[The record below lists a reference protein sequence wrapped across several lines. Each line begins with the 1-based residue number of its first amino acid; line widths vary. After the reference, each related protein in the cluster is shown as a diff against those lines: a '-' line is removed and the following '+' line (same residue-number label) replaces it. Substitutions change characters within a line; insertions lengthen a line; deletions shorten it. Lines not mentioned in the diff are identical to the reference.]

1 MKMLPGKALNCSLG
15 VYFLYTAKLANSG
28 NDSSSNIKE
37 VIRTG
42 FFIFLRKGLARTK
55 STKRL

>member
-28 NDSSSNIKE
+28 NDSSSNINE

-42 FFIFLRKGLARTK
+42 FFIFL
-55 STKRL
+55 